1 MSSLIHF
8 SPQELHDYGGGVP
21 NELVIML
28 ERCMGLSTRW
38 PGLYPDAYLTYRL
51 YDLQPHVSQV
61 TQCNADPVFN
71 DITSFP
77 LAVTADVLQ
86 YLR

>member
-1 MSSLIHF
+1 
-8 SPQELHDYGGGVP
+8 
-21 NELVIML
+21 ML

-61 TQCNADPVFN
+61 AQCNADPVFN
-71 DITSFP
+71 DMTSFP
-77 LAVTADVLQ
+77 LAVTTDVLQ
-86 YLR
+86 YLRWPKISGFRRNMHIKTVNE

>member
-1 MSSLIHF
+1 
-8 SPQELHDYGGGVP
+8 
-21 NELVIML
+21 ML

-61 TQCNADPVFN
+61 AQCNADPVFN
-71 DITSFP
+71 DMTSFP
-77 LAVTADVLQ
+77 LAVTTDVLQ
-86 YLR
+86 YLRWPKIKNIYKLKLSMNNL